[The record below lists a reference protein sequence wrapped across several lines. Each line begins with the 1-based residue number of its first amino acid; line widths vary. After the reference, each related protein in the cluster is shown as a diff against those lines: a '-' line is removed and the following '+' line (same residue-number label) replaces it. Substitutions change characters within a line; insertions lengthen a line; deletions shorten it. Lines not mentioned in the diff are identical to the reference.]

1 MNERICP
8 ETGAVMQRGVRPMTL
23 CYKGRSIVIDMPGWY
38 ADDDVTDSIHSGED
52 MKVSDR
58 ALHRLKAQAE
68 GLLEPAE
75 VGRIRRKKP
84 HLSQREAGLGDRGGP
99 NAFQKYEAGDVLV
112 STAISSA
119 LRMLDAYPDALAVLL
134 AHQAELS
141 AADPPAPGAVASD
154 PPAAGDRA
162 AAGRGDPGGC
172 GQEGLARHG
181 HVVAVGVQERRRRP
195 A

>member
-23 CYKGRSIVIDMPGWY
+23 AYKGRSIVIDMPGWY

-75 VGRIRRKKP
+75 VRRIRRKL
-84 HLSQREAGLGDRGGP
+84 HLSQREAGLVIGGGP
-99 NAFQKYEAGDVLV
+99 NAFQKYEAGDVVV
-112 STAISSA
+112 SNAISSA

-134 AHQAELS
+134 AHRAELS
-141 AADPPAPGAVASD
+141 AA
-154 PPAAGDRA
+154 
-162 AAGRGDPGGC
+162 
-172 GQEGLARHG
+172 
-181 HVVAVGVQERRRRP
+181 
-195 A
+195 